1 MFRQIKISSNIL
13 FLALIAVLISLPH
26 DVLAQGETGYDL
38 VNAVNDLRALH
49 GLAPYTIDPWLM
61 EYAQEHSEYQAS
73 LQSGTHQHSDGSLP
87 QDIGLIENVA
97 GGDKGVVTAAIVVYE
112 IWVDWGHRHT
122 LIGYS
127 TGEIGAGVA
136 LSENGQEYY
145 TVDIRPGEEVVLTPI
160 SGTAVS
166 FDPLVTNT
174 PNEDGSIIH
183 IVKYGETLWSIAQS
197 YGVSVDDIRRL
208 NGMAGDATVIQIG
221 QNLLIGLAHTI
232 KLTVSDEAIGTPTE
246 TLTQPLKENL
256 ISTVTPSPSSDPL
269 DSATS
274 STVTPSLIF
283 TSSPTIQAAAL
294 YTKAVNNK
302 AVAITLMLVAV
313 LLLPLLILSFRG
325 PGHGKT

>member
-145 TVDIRPGEEVVLTPI
+145 TVDIRPGDEVVVTPI

-274 STVTPSLIF
+274 GSVGMS
-283 TSSPTIQAAAL
+283 
-294 YTKAVNNK
+294 
-302 AVAITLMLVAV
+302 VAIVE
-313 LLLPLLILSFRG
+313 
-325 PGHGKT
+325 